1 MKYEIEFRP
10 DAKKALAKIAKR
22 DRLRIEGAIELLS
35 ENPFPPSSKKLRVRP
50 EYSLRVGDYRI
61 LYQVIKNR
69 MIIEVITLGHR
80 KEIYKK

>member
-10 DAKKALAKIAKR
+10 SALKALAKITKR
-22 DRLRIEGAIELLS
+22 DRLRIQGAIELLS
-35 ENPFPPSSKKLRVRP
+35 ENPFPPNSKKLKLRP
-50 EYSLRVGDYRI
+50 EHSLKVGDYRI

-69 MIIEVITLGHR
+69 MIVEVIALGYR